1 MKKRILVVDDD
12 PTSLKTIESMLVSGG
27 YTVKALSRA
36 DDIVRHV
43 QEFTPH
49 LIVLDFIMPQ
59 VDGNQA
65 VKKVKKDPM
74 VSGVPIIFLT
84 ALKMRDEDRGVE
96 LDINVDGV
104 SYPTLTKPVDLK
116 TLIAEIERLAK

>member
-84 ALKMRDEDRGVE
+84 ALKMRDEDRGVD